1 MKRLGEKLYTLRTQ
15 HGLTIRQ
22 LAPELGVSD
31 SYITQIELGKKT
43 PSAKVVLKIS
53 LFFNVPLDHLM
64 RDDLE
69 LE

>member
-1 MKRLGEKLYTLRTQ
+1 MDRIGEKLHTLRTRRS
-15 HGLTIRQ
+15 LSIRQ

-43 PSAKVVLKIS
+43 PSAKLVLRMA
-53 LFFNVPLDHLM
+53 LFFDVSTDQLM

-69 LE
+69 LD